1 MTTIAATRTQIA
13 ADRQATHGSGMKFK
27 FKNKIHK
34 FEHPAFYD
42 GKPFYVGLAGQI
54 ESFPLAIEYFSDPI
68 NTKPPKLKGM
78 EAVILTSDGKIWTF
92 WARPDVWTAVDQPT
106 YAIGSG
112 MHYAS
117 GALAQGATA
126 KEAVQAACK
135 LDINSGMGVTH
146 YDL

>member
-42 GKPFYVGLAGQI
+42 GKPFYVGLAGAV
-54 ESFPLAIEYFSDPI
+54 SAFPAVLEYFSDPE
-68 NTKPPKLKGM
+68 NTKPPKCKGM
-78 EAVILTSDGKIWTF
+78 EAVVLTSDGKIWMF
-92 WARPDVWTAVDQPT
+92 ESNPSNWILVDQPF

-112 MHYAS
+112 MLYAA
-117 GALAQGATA
+117 GAMATGATA
-126 KEAVQAACK
+126 LDAVKAASK
-135 LDINSGMGVTH
+135 LDVNSGMGTTH
-146 YDL
+146 YNL